1 MNSNI
6 LIVIGLV
13 LKCYA
18 SLQRAWKAT
27 QALKTRESVDVQDAG
42 KCDATTDRSSV
53 RVRARVKEAQRS
65 NKRIG
70 AQTSKTLLRPDS
82 HGCFLDHLSAEELM
96 Q

>member
-1 MNSNI
+1 MKSKI
-6 LIVIGLV
+6 LIVISLV

-42 KCDATTDRSSV
+42 KCDAATDRSSV
-53 RVRARVKEAQRS
+53 RVRARVKETQRS

-82 HGCFLDHLSAEELM
+82 DSGFLDHLSAEELM